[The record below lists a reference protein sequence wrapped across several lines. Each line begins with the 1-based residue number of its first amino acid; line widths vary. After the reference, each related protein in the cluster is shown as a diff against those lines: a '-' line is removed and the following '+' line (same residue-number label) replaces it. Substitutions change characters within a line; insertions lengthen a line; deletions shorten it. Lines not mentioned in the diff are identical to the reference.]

1 MIMTT
6 SKTDNMSALA
16 FPGVLSPLV
25 IALLCP
31 AGTVLA
37 ADISGVDGVAPQDI
51 ARNVDFDPSLLQLGD
66 TSAVDLSR
74 YANGANITPGT
85 YSVSVYV
92 NDDSLGMMD
101 VEFREAAD
109 KTVYPCLTDALLRQ
123 IPFRDENL
131 PKGFYEKAKQ
141 CTDINTLLPGAVVRL
156 DSNEQ
161 RLNFQ
166 LPQMFVSHTARGTVS
181 PQLWDSGIPAAML
194 GYNLNGYQ
202 STSHGQSY
210 KSFYAGLNAGL
221 NVGAWYLRHN
231 GSYNWDE
238 NGRSKYESLNT
249 YLQRDIPA
257 LRSRALI
264 GESYTRGDVF
274 DTIPFTGVKLST
286 DERMLPDSQRG
297 YAPEVRG
304 IARTNAKVTV
314 RQNGQVIYQ
323 TTVAPGAFLIDDLY
337 PTGYGGD
344 LQVTVEEAD
353 GSRETFSLPY
363 SSVVQQLRPGATRY
377 EIVGG
382 ELRNDRYHD
391 KPALYQATVQHGISN
406 AVTGYG
412 GLQVSQDYYAIK
424 GGVALGTQVG
434 AFSFDVTQARMH
446 VLPGVARSG
455 QSYGVNYSKSLN
467 ETQTSISVAG
477 YRFSSSG
484 YMDFLTAQDTRH
496 AMEAGYS
503 EDSVWRPRNRVTLTA
518 SQGLPE
524 SWGQFYISSSLQ
536 DYWNQGGTNKQYQIG
551 YNNNYGTFTYGL
563 SVGRSYSFDG
573 AQDTW
578 LFNMSFPLGKSTSE
592 YRPQL
597 SAQLTHDSSGRTGEQ
612 ATLSGT
618 GGKANQFSYSVSAMN
633 ANQGVG
639 TSASVNTQ
647 YRTNYS
653 GLSASW
659 SGGKNYHSESLGA
672 TGTIVAHSG
681 GITLS
686 PYTSETFALVEAK
699 GASGAGVSGYP
710 GIHIDP
716 FGYAL
721 VPYLDPYQM
730 NDITL
735 DPKGAAQDV
744 ELSSTE
750 KKVAPYYGAVVKLKY
765 NTRTGSPVL
774 INATLAGEPVP
785 FGAEVLDEDGRSV
798 GTVGQAGQIY
808 ARVEQDRGSLTVK
821 WGQGSQ
827 NRCQVSYHLIPVAK
841 DQANA
846 VQTFNQTCQQSNRP
860 ASGGQKLLAMSA
872 QPDSVPGA

>member
-1 MIMTT
+1 MIAMKK
-6 SKTDNMSALA
+6 SGRMPVRA
-16 FPGVLSPLV
+16 FPGVLSPLMM
-25 IALLCP
+25 ALLCP
-31 AGTVLA
+31 ATVAQA
-37 ADISGVDGVAPQDI
+37 AEGAVQDEAPGQNI
-51 ARNVDFDPSLLQLGD
+51 ARNISFDPLLLQLGD

-74 YANGANITPGT
+74 YANGASITPGT
-85 YSVSVYV
+85 YSVSVSV
-92 NDDSLGMMD
+92 NDNALGMMD
-101 VEFREAAD
+101 VEFREGD
-109 KTVYPCLTDALLRQ
+109 NKSVYPCLTDALLRQ

-166 LPQMFVSHTARGTVS
+166 LPQIYVARSARGTVS
-181 PQLWDSGIPAAML
+181 PSLWDSGIPAAML

-202 STSHGQSY
+202 STSNGQSS

-231 GSYNWDE
+231 GSYNWNE
-238 NGRSKYESLNT
+238 NGPSKYESLNT

-286 DERMLPDSQRG
+286 DERMLPDSMRG
-297 YAPEVRG
+297 YAPEIRG

-314 RQNGQVIYQ
+314 RQNAQVIYQ

-344 LQVTVEEAD
+344 LLVTVEEAD
-353 GSRETFSLPY
+353 GKRESFTLPY

-382 ELRNDRYHD
+382 ELRNDRYND

-424 GGVALGTQVG
+424 GGVALGTSVG

-446 VLPGVARSG
+446 VLPGETRAG
-455 QSYGVNYSKSLN
+455 QSYGASYSKSLN
-467 ETQTSISVAG
+467 ATQTNISVAG

-484 YMDFLTAQDTRH
+484 YMDFMTAQDTRH
-496 AMEAGYS
+496 ALEQGYS
-503 EDSVWRPRNRVTLTA
+503 EESVWRPRNRVTLTA

-524 SWGQFYISSSLQ
+524 RWGQFYISGSLQ
-536 DYWNQGGTNKQYQIG
+536 DYWNQNGTNKQYQIG

-563 SVGRSYSFDG
+563 SVGRTYGLEG
-573 AQDTW
+573 AEDTW
-578 LFNMSFPLGKSTSE
+578 LLNMSFPLGKSTSE

-618 GGKANQFSYSVSAMN
+618 GGRDNQFSYSVSAMN
-633 ANQGVG
+633 ANQGTG

-647 YRTNYS
+647 YRTHYA
-653 GLSASW
+653 GLNASW
-659 SGGKNYHSESLGA
+659 SGGRQYHSESVGA
-672 TGTIVAHSG
+672 TGSIVAHSG
-681 GITLS
+681 GVTLS

-699 GASGAGVSGYP
+699 GASGAAVSGYP
-710 GIHIDP
+710 GIIIDP

-730 NDITL
+730 NDITI

-744 ELSSTE
+744 ELGSTE

-765 NTRTGSPVL
+765 KTKTGSPVL
-774 INATLAGEPVP
+774 INATVGGAPVP
-785 FGAEVLDEDGRSV
+785 FGAEVLDEQGRSV
-798 GTVGQAGQIY
+798 GTVGQGGQIY
-808 ARVEQDRGSLTVK
+808 ARVEQDKGSLTLR
-821 WGQGSQ
+821 WGQGADDT
-827 NRCQVSYHLIPVAK
+827 CKVSYHLMPTGEKQESTI
-841 DQANA
+841 
-846 VQTFNQTCQQSNRP
+846 QTFSQECRKSATKTGLSQQ
-860 ASGGQKLLAMSA
+860 QQLAMSDNSQA
-872 QPDSVPGA
+872 DSGV